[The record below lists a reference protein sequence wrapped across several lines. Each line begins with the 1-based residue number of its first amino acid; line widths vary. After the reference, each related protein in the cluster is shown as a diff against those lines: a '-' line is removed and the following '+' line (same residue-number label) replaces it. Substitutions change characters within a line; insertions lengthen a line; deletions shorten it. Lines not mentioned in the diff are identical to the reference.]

1 VQREVADTEHVVRTK
16 ARVESSRVSGRET
29 IAIDTT
35 QARVSLV
42 AGTAVR
48 PCIEVAGSAGSFAVA
63 AKLHFPEECL
73 AQGDSCVLV
82 FNYVC

>member
-1 VQREVADTEHVVRTK
+1 VVRTK
-16 ARVESSRVSGRET
+16 ARVESSWVSGRET
-29 IAIDTT
+29 IAINAT
-35 QARVSLV
+35 QARISLV

-48 PCIEVAGSAGSFAVA
+48 PCIEVSGCARSFAVA

-73 AQGDSCVLV
+73 AQGDSCIFV